1 MADYRIDLLN
11 GIGPYVHAPAG
22 ELAIPSDNLVLMRY
36 VEVRS
41 RLHRILSV
49 IKVHNSDFDPT
60 LYEYV
65 TTGQGLRIG
74 GVLEGAEM
82 VPGRQADDAA
92 SRDWSLQAGLR
103 S

>member
-1 MADYRIDLLN
+1 MQTLVLECVVNRA
-11 GIGPYVHAPAG
+11 V
-22 ELAIPSDNLVLMRY
+22 IPSDNLVLMRY

-41 RLHRILSV
+41 RLHRVLSI
-49 IKVHNSDFDPT
+49 IKVRNSDFDPT

-65 TTGQGLRIG
+65 ITSEGLRIG
-74 GVLEGAEM
+74 GVLEGAETA
-82 VPGRQADDAA
+82 PGRQAGGAA